1 MKYIILQYP
10 TLYFLGLLHLFIPSP
25 GRHFNHHI
33 IVSASPLPYHW
44 FNVRSVRRVHHG
56 DTRLSLYFFQ
66 IIILIDFQL
75 FPTFSHISF
84 SNECS
89 QFNLSLFFHAVHQHR
104 TALFRC
110 SYPCT
115 LKPTSIHLIYP
126 TVRPHH
132 DRLSARLYPTGISPR
147 QVLQRIYITSQLVL
161 SLSSSLCSTIFAS
174 PRP

>member
-1 MKYIILQYP
+1 MKYIILQYS
-10 TLYFLGLLHLFIPSP
+10 TSYFLRFIHLFIPSP

-44 FNVRSVRRVHHG
+44 FNVRSVRRVYHG
-56 DTRLSLYFFQ
+56 NFRLSLYFLQ
-66 IIILIDFQL
+66 IMLLIDFQL
-75 FPTFSHISF
+75 ILCISF
-84 SNECS
+84 SDACS

-110 SYPCT
+110 SYPCI
-115 LKPTSIHLIYP
+115 LKPTSIRSIYL

-147 QVLQRIYITSQLVL
+147 QVLQCIYITSKLVL
-161 SLSSSLCSTIFAS
+161 SLSSCYKKYI
-174 PRP
+174 